1 MEEKFEFDKRFFESL
16 MIAPLFRILLGEE
29 MAEAK
34 EGKMLV
40 KFISIFMSHGLS
52 LEQSMDILRELSE
65 LMEED

>member
-1 MEEKFEFDKRFFESL
+1 MGEKFEFDKRFFESL
-16 MIAPLFRILLGEE
+16 MIAPLFRVLLGKE

-65 LMEED
+65 FMKED